1 MLAKCTTPCGSAAEM
16 ARRPSPL
23 REFIYDNL
31 LYLLL
36 IPLALILL
44 FTEQEIGLSLSRR
57 IQEPSTGLTLGL
69 AAQRAIALL
78 VLFFSLRRIW
88 LGHRR

>member
-1 MLAKCTTPCGSAAEM
+1 M

-23 REFIYDNL
+23 RDFVYDNL

-36 IPLALILL
+36 IPLALALL
-44 FTEQEIGLSLSRR
+44 FAEQEIGLSLSRS

-69 AAQRAIALL
+69 ATQRAIA
-78 VLFFSLRRIW
+78 VLILIFSVRGMW
-88 LGHRR
+88 LGSRR

>member
-1 MLAKCTTPCGSAAEM
+1 MV
-16 ARRPSPL
+16 RRPSPL
-23 REFIYDNL
+23 RDFIYDNL

-44 FTEQEIGLSLSRR
+44 FTEQELGLSLSRR

-78 VLFFSLRRIW
+78 VLFLSLRRIW